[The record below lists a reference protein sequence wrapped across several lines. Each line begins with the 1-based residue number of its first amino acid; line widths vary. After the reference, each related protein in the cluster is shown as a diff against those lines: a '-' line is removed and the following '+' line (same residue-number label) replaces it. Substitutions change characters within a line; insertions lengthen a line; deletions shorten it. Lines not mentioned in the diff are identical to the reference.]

1 MVCLSSVHHGHRV
14 LNFGSVDLLAV
25 EGIVEP
31 NINVHA
37 IDRLVMR
44 QESNKATIKA
54 ICQAYTTGDVH
65 EKPFFAD
72 FIQGKGEG
80 QIILLHGPPGTGKT
94 LTAGMIYVTASRSL
108 RI

>member
-1 MVCLSSVHHGHRV
+1 VHLPHKV
-14 LNFGSVDLLAV
+14 LILELADIIAV

-31 NINVHA
+31 NINIHA
-37 IDRLVMR
+37 IDRLVMK

-54 ICQAYTTGDVH
+54 ICKAYTTGDVH

-94 LTAGMIYVTASRSL
+94 LTAGRSSTSYVVYDMSDHR
-108 RI
+108 